1 MRKCDACG
9 SDEIATVSTKYE
21 GNYTECTKCG
31 KRTYIP
37 SYDEL
42 VYRVAELERQLKI
55 AREYEILWNMTHS
68 ARGEVIEVIDE

>member
-1 MRKCDACG
+1 MKKCEVCG
-9 SDEIATVSTKYE
+9 SDEIATVATARE
-21 GNYTECTKCG
+21 GSYTECTKCG

-37 SYDEL
+37 SYDDL

-68 ARGEVIEVIDE
+68 ATDEVVA